1 MDAARPDTVVVV
13 PVPVEVTAPGFRV
26 RVQVPEAGSP
36 ERAMLPVATE
46 QVGWVTVPIT
56 GADGVTGCAL
66 RTALPEAAEVQPA
79 ALVTVKV
86 YDVAAASPDTVV
98 VVPVPVE
105 VTDPGFRVSVQV
117 PVAGRP
123 ERAILPVANA
133 QVGCVIVPMTG
144 ADGVDGCAF
153 RTALADATEVHPA
166 ALVKVNV

>member
-1 MDAARPDTVVVV
+1 MV
-13 PVPVEVTAPGFRV
+13 P
-26 RVQVPEAGSP
+26 
-36 ERAMLPVATE
+36 M
-46 QVGWVTVPIT
+46 T
-56 GADGVTGCAL
+56 GAVGVAGWAF
-66 RTALPEAAEVQPA
+66 RSALPEAAEVQPA